1 MGASYIAQHKIQLL
15 YTWMHWRCYW
25 PPCHVCLHYWHRA
38 PFCICDLKFQCFFLL
53 QWVIH
58 LYESIHVL
66 PKFIYLSTCNMYHS
80 QKYWNSTYIF
90 GIENYSHFS
99 LQLWF
104 HVMWHIAGYWPAI
117 YPMTIWVDG
126 YMKGFIGDKVVSWK
140 SYFMFIFRLVG
151 ARKTS
156 LIARFIGSTWGPPGV
171 TRTQVGPM

>member
-1 MGASYIAQHKIQLL
+1 MPSIKSN
-15 YTWMHWRCYW
+15 
-25 PPCHVCLHYWHRA
+25 
-38 PFCICDLKFQCFFLL
+38 FCIHECIDIAIDHHVMSVCITDIELHSAFVILNFNVFFLL

-156 LIARFIGSTWGPPGV
+156 LIARFIGSTWGPLGV
-171 TRTQVGPM
+171 ARTQVGPM